1 VLGTAGLLLAVAVLA
16 AALRTAWPTLSTE
29 VGSATA
35 RQPLT
40 TARDTPEPAA
50 PAPPAASGQAP
61 PATAPPTAAAPPADA
76 APAPAGSYYATA
88 PAGATGDSHRGR
100 DGGGGH
106 GGPGPH

>member
-1 VLGTAGLLLAVAVLA
+1 MLGTAGLLLAVAVLA
-16 AALRTAWPTLSTE
+16 AGLRTAWPTLSTE

-40 TARDTPEPAA
+40 IARDRPEPAA

-61 PATAPPTAAAPPADA
+61 PAVVPPTAAAP
-76 APAPAGSYYATA
+76 PAGSYYATA
-88 PAGATGDSHRGR
+88 PADAAEGSHRGR